1 LSEVTCLPG
10 SNRRKAGLL
19 LKVLAESG
27 QHCYLPIRIRIVAFD
42 VFFAIVPNPTMRT
55 TFKVAA
61 ITALCLAAASIVTT
75 QAGKDTSVTAAQVNG
90 TWKAK
95 WGEFKIWALGH
106 QRLQIEFSG
115 VYEYKTPQSPSANTG
130 EGSGIATIEGD
141 TATFKPE
148 GAEEECRITL
158 KFAGNKLVVTQTGIC
173 GFGHNVTAAGT
184 YQKISAK
191 KPKFEAG

>member
-1 LSEVTCLPG
+1 MTFFPLLSLSCSG
-10 SNRRKAGLL
+10 SLLASYNSIRRN
-19 LKVLAESG
+19 S
-27 QHCYLPIRIRIVAFD
+27 I
-42 VFFAIVPNPTMRT
+42 MRKT
-55 TFKVAA
+55 WK
-61 ITALCLAAASIVTT
+61 IWALCLAAASIVTA

-106 QRLQIEFSG
+106 QRLQVEFSG
-115 VYEYKTPQSPSANTG
+115 VYEYKTPQGPSANTG

-158 KFAGNKLVVTQTGIC
+158 KFAGNKLIVTQTGIC

-184 YQKISAK
+184 YKKISAK